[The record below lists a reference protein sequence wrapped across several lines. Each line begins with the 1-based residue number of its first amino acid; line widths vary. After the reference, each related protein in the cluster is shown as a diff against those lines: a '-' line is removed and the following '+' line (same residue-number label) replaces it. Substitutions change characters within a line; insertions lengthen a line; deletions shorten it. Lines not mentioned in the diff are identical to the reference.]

1 MATTIT
7 GINGRAG
14 GSAEANRS
22 NRIANL
28 DNQISKNLDL
38 GGAKGILTQ
47 LRGDIANRSGYLRL
61 DGGGQGGEVS
71 FSSRW
76 NLNPLRSAKG
86 EVTGAALKAL
96 FKQGGYDTTHLDAY
110 LATRGN
116 RHLELGNVRQIIDD
130 AAQAAAFRDAK
141 TANGAEIQAPETG
154 IQLCAVKRDVFLPD
168 GDGDMDVEK
177 STTGAQALERTKEGL
192 QLLFPGEEEP
202 SVLASGVQ
210 GTVYS
215 VRVEGG
221 PIVYKKIIQKQEI
234 TRRELTEGDLAA
246 AQLQGAG
253 NIAAPT
259 DFFIQVNKEGASDV
273 VKVPAE
279 GVREWCSKL
288 LDMGADLKMVG
299 ILMPKAPGET
309 VEKKMKDGSFRN
321 DLGAFKS
328 LAKGLVDGLEQ
339 MHKKGLVFHDLKPAN
354 ALLDQASG
362 QVTLVDLGEVVQL
375 NEENPTTN
383 KKAGSE
389 LMMAP
394 QVKGARPHGT
404 EVDYYSLAVTLLV
417 ALEPTLEQV
426 PPSTVDVSA
435 GDQLESHIAALKKTN
450 PEKGEALESALAKNP
465 FAKDLV
471 SQCFAAASESRDV
484 SRSGRNEVQQL
495 LRPDEV
501 LEEDDQKWITEDK
514 LREKEDEI
522 FMKLTDDEIDL
533 PGIGEGDSLLSP
545 AENARIRR
553 EAQQDFAENG
563 WGRKKFQ

>member
-1 MATTIT
+1 MATTLT
-7 GINGRAG
+7 GITGRAG
-14 GSAEANRS
+14 GSTEANRS
-22 NRIANL
+22 DRIANL
-28 DNQISKNLDL
+28 GGQISGKLDPVQ
-38 GGAKGILTQ
+38 AKGILTQ
-47 LRGDIANRSGYLRL
+47 LRGDIANRNGYLRL
-61 DGGGQGGEVS
+61 DGGGQDGEVS

-76 NLNPLRSAKG
+76 NLNPFRSAKG

-96 FKQGGYDTTHLDAY
+96 FAKGGYDTTNLDAY
-110 LATRGN
+110 LTTRGN
-116 RHLELGNVRQIIDD
+116 RHLELGNVRQIIDH
-130 AAQAAAFRDAK
+130 AAQAAAFRDAQ

-154 IQLCAVKRDVFLPD
+154 IQLCAAKRDVFLPD
-168 GDGDMDVEK
+168 GDGGMDIEK
-177 STTGAQALERTKEGL
+177 STTRAQALERTRQGL
-192 QLLFPGEEEP
+192 ALLFPGEEKP
-202 SVLASGVQ
+202 SVLASGAQ

-309 VEKKMKDGSFRN
+309 VDKKMKDDFFRN
-321 DLGAFKS
+321 DPGAFKS
-328 LAKGLVDGLEQ
+328 LAKGLVGGLKQ
-339 MHKKGLVFHDLKPAN
+339 MHEKGLVFHDMKPAN
-354 ALLDQASG
+354 ALVDQESG

-375 NEENPTTN
+375 DKENPTTS
-383 KKAGSE
+383 KRAGSE

-394 QVKGARPHGT
+394 QVNDGQPHGT

-426 PPSTVDVSA
+426 PPHSVDVKA
-435 GDQLESHIAALKKTN
+435 GDLLENHIAALKKTN
-450 PEKGEALESALAKNP
+450 AGKGQALESALQENLFAKN
-465 FAKDLV
+465 LV
-471 SQCFAAASESRDV
+471 SQCFAAASATPEDSLR
-484 SRSGRNEVQQL
+484 GKAQIQQL
-495 LRPDEV
+495 L
-501 LEEDDQKWITEDK
+501 
-514 LREKEDEI
+514 
-522 FMKLTDDEIDL
+522 
-533 PGIGEGDSLLSP
+533 SS
-545 AENARIRR
+545 
-553 EAQQDFAENG
+553 
-563 WGRKKFQ
+563 

>member
-130 AAQAAAFRDAK
+130 AAQAAAFRDAQ

-154 IQLCAVKRDVFLPD
+154 IQLCAAKRDVFHPD
-168 GDGDMDVEK
+168 GDGDMDAEK
-177 STTGAQALERTKEGL
+177 STTGAQALERTRQGL
-192 QLLFPGEEEP
+192 ALLFPGAEEP
-202 SVLASGVQ
+202 SVLASGAQ

-309 VEKKMKDGSFRN
+309 VDKKMKEGFFLIPDN
-321 DLGAFKS
+321 FKL
-328 LAKGLVDGLEQ
+328 LAKGLLDGLKQ
-339 MHKKGLVFHDLKPAN
+339 MHEKSLVFHDMKPAN
-354 ALLDQASG
+354 ALFDPETNK
-362 QVTLVDLGEVVQL
+362 VTLVDLGEVVKL
-375 NEENPTTN
+375 NAQEPTTS
-383 KKAGSE
+383 KRAGSE
-389 LMMAP
+389 LFMAP
-394 QVKGARPHGT
+394 QVNNKRPHGT

-514 LREKEDEI
+514 LREKEDDI